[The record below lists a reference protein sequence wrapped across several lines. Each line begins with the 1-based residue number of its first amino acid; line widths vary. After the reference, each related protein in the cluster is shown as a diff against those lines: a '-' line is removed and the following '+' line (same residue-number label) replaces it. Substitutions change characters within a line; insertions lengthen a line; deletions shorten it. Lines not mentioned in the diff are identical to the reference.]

1 MSAKTNLMKKILG
14 LKSFWLII
22 IYVIF
27 DFLCVGA
34 GMGVPIFCILLG
46 FLSGYVIIRKLLL
59 RSNNFNEIL
68 KKSFKYGIITSFITF
83 ISMLLIWG
91 IAIINFFNQNY
102 DYKNFGNPLI
112 LYDPKVSFIGWIV
125 LMILISPFLQLL
137 TTIFSFYITLII
149 VKKKDNTA

>member
-1 MSAKTNLMKKILG
+1 MKKILG

>member
-1 MSAKTNLMKKILG
+1 MKKILG

-149 VKKKDNTA
+149 VKNKDNTA

>member
-1 MSAKTNLMKKILG
+1 MKKILK
-14 LKSFWLII
+14 LKLFWLFSIYAII
-22 IYVIF
+22 

-149 VKKKDNTA
+149 VKNKDNTA

>member
-149 VKKKDNTA
+149 VKNKDNTA

>member
-1 MSAKTNLMKKILG
+1 MLRNGGGSINRNIQ
-14 LKSFWLII
+14 
-22 IYVIF
+22 
-27 DFLCVGA
+27 A

-91 IAIINFFNQNY
+91 IAITNFFNQNY

-149 VKKKDNTA
+149 VKNKDNTA